1 MLKKFKLTKHE
12 LLIGVLAI
20 LLFFSTRLYS
30 IMSLPIFTDEA
41 IYTRWSQI
49 ARFDANQRFISL
61 TDGKQ
66 PLFVWI
72 DMMIM
77 RVSSD
82 PLLAGRLVSVFA
94 GFITMIGLFFLGKT
108 LFNKKIGVI
117 VAFLYIIYPFAL
129 VYDRMA
135 LYDSLVAAGAVWSL
149 LFEILLIRY
158 KRLDL
163 ALILGMILGASV
175 LTKTSGFFFIY
186 LLPFSLLLFKLK
198 GKEKRDEFLKWGV
211 LVLVSVVLAYA
222 YYSILRLSPFYY
234 IINEKNTIFVYSFHD
249 WLIHPFQFFPN
260 NLQAFFD
267 WFFVYSTPPFLVL
280 IALSILGKNR
290 REKLLLFSWFIV
302 PLVGLAVFGR
312 TLYPRFIL
320 FMTMPMLVLAAYSLD
335 NILNKLKINKAIVVL
350 FFLTSLLVSDYLII
364 NNFAKAPI
372 PRADL
377 TQYIN
382 DWPAGGGAK
391 EIINYLNNES
401 KKGKIYILSL
411 GTFGSLPTYTTE
423 IYLGDN
429 KNIEKRG
436 VYPVPD
442 KIPSDLIEKAKIM
455 PVYVFFSNQHEF
467 EQSIKTWP
475 IKLIVEYKK
484 GVGDSFSR
492 LYKVEL

>member
-1 MLKKFKLTKHE
+1 MFKKFKPTKHE
-12 LLIGVLAI
+12 VLIGILAV
-20 LLFFSTRLYS
+20 LLFFSTRLYN

-82 PLLAGRLVSVFA
+82 PLLAGRLTSVFA
-94 GFITMIGLFFLGKT
+94 GFATMIGLFLLSKT
-108 LFNKKIGVI
+108 LFNKKIGAIAV
-117 VAFLYIIYPFAL
+117 FLYIIFPFAL

-135 LYDSLVAAGAVWSL
+135 LYDSLVATGAVWSL
-149 LFEILLIRY
+149 LFEVFLVKH

-186 LLPFSLLLFKLK
+186 LLPFSLFLFKFK
-198 GKEKRDEFLKWGV
+198 GKEKRDEFLKWGF
-211 LVLVSVVLAYA
+211 LALVSIVFAYA

-260 NLQAFFD
+260 NMQAFFD

-302 PLVGLAVFGR
+302 PLVALAVFGR

-335 NILNKLKINKAIVVL
+335 NIMSKLKINKVIVVL
-350 FFLTSLLVSDYLII
+350 SFVTSLLVSDYLII
-364 NNFAKAPI
+364 NNFARAPI
-372 PRADL
+372 PKADL

-391 EIINYLNNES
+391 EIVNYLDKES
-401 KKGKIYILSL
+401 KKGKIYVASL
-411 GTFGSLPTYTTE
+411 GTFGSLPTYTVE

-429 KNIEKRG
+429 RNVDKRG
-436 VYPVPD
+436 IYPVPTT
-442 KIPSDLIEKAKIM
+442 IPQDLTEKAKKM
-455 PVYVFFSNQHEF
+455 PVFVFVSNQHEF

-475 IKLIVEYKK
+475 IKLIVQYKK
-484 GVGDSFSR
+484 GVGDSFSK